1 MMTQEILGHAFA
13 QQDLEH
19 TFDADCGWDLENFKK
34 GSGVRNGT
42 TLIPM

>member
-1 MMTQEILGHAFA
+1 MKTQEILGHASA

-19 TFDADCGWDLENFKK
+19 TFGADYGWGLENFKK

-42 TLIPM
+42 TLIPT